1 MPENRKLKRYRAASE
16 GKLRLKKPGFKS
28 PKHDTRALHEQGEE
42 NRARQQFFATLLLIL
57 MASAAPPATKPVVH
71 SFPSDLVEAEAAQR
85 AKEEIRRKVEAELVA
100 ALTSLE
106 TAKNAK
112 WVGGASDKENSEPG
126 ASDTK
131 LKEELARTKEELNG
145 CRFLLRDAQN
155 ALAEEAAKT
164 EAANK
169 DAQRWEGEASKLRDE
184 LASVKDELDK
194 ARVATAAAQGFVKR
208 HQEMQRQQQE
218 ATEMMRRAE
227 ELKLAMES
235 QAVAVE
241 PPVAAEPSAP
251 AVDGENIGHPPPP
264 PRSPARPTPK
274 AGEDAF
280 PKVDVEKVKLARQ
293 VAKQTQEA
301 LRAQEAAIAQINQLL
316 VENAK
321 LGKELAEE
329 RKKTGALENIGQDIF
344 KGWWG

>member
-1 MPENRKLKRYRAASE
+1 
-16 GKLRLKKPGFKS
+16 
-28 PKHDTRALHEQGEE
+28 
-42 NRARQQFFATLLLIL
+42 

-131 LKEELARTKEELNG
+131 LKDELARTKEELNG

-218 ATEMMRRAE
+218 AAETMRRAE
-227 ELKLAMES
+227 ALKLQVLAL
-235 QAVAVE
+235 VK
-241 PPVAAEPSAP
+241 AP
-251 AVDGENIGHPPPP
+251 
-264 PRSPARPTPK
+264 
-274 AGEDAF
+274 
-280 PKVDVEKVKLARQ
+280 
-293 VAKQTQEA
+293 
-301 LRAQEAAIAQINQLL
+301 
-316 VENAK
+316 
-321 LGKELAEE
+321 
-329 RKKTGALENIGQDIF
+329 
-344 KGWWG
+344 

>member
-1 MPENRKLKRYRAASE
+1 MPENHKRYIPYRAASLANV
-16 GKLRLKKPGFKS
+16 LRLKNSGFKS
-28 PKHDTRALHEQGEE
+28 PKHCTRALHLS
-42 NRARQQFFATLLLIL
+42 RVRKSSPTTIATSLLLIL
-57 MASAAPPATKPVVH
+57 MASAAPYTKPWCLF
-71 SFPSDLVEAEAAQR
+71 SLRPRGGR
-85 AKEEIRRKVEAELVA
+85 ALNVRRRKFAVKSSRARRGA
-100 ALTSLE
+100 HFSGDRQDAD
-106 TAKNAK
+106 

-131 LKEELARTKEELNG
+131 LKTSSREQGKLNG
-145 CRFLLRDAQN
+145 CRFLLRTR
-155 ALAEEAAKT
+155 AECARRGGGENGGG
-164 EAANK
+164 EQGC
-169 DAQRWEGEASKLRDE
+169 QRWEGEASKLRDE

-218 ATEMMRRAE
+218 AAETMRRAE
-227 ELKLAMES
+227 ALKLAAES
-235 QAVAVE
+235 QAAAVE
-241 PPVAAEPSAP
+241 PPGAAAEPSAP
-251 AVDGENIGHPPPP
+251 APDGENIGHPPPP

-329 RKKTGALENIGQDIF
+329 RKKTGALENIVQDIF